1 MRTGT
6 VYKVWAEGVTLVMG
20 KFVCGFFSEI
30 SHSII
35 LEELPCVAHILE
47 LCQDIFLVC
56 KTREL
61 EPEEELSAKLML
73 LYRSPEAMIK
83 WTHEE

>member
-1 MRTGT
+1 M
-6 VYKVWAEGVTLVMG
+6 
-20 KFVCGFFSEI
+20 
-30 SHSII
+30 
-35 LEELPCVAHILE
+35 AHILE

-56 KTREL
+56 KTGEL
-61 EPEEELSAKLML
+61 ELEEELSAKLML